1 MAAFGHT
8 PGSTALGQHPHGSL
22 LAGSPAN
29 LKMDKQEGP
38 ITEGGMMKGFDR
50 ATKRY
55 VTPITKKYTA
65 AQLGSEEYTAA
76 QLD

>member
-1 MAAFGHT
+1 
-8 PGSTALGQHPHGSL
+8 
-22 LAGSPAN
+22 
-29 LKMDKQEGP
+29 
-38 ITEGGMMKGFDR
+38 MMKGFDR